1 MKLKHARINA
11 ACLAVAFS
19 ASSAMAQNV
28 VGGGASLPEYLYK
41 AEIGAFAPDYLYAST
56 GSGAGKTALLTN
68 VATAFNN
75 TYTPPRTDA
84 VVHFAGSDSVL
95 SSTDLSG
102 YTRAGTDGNLVQMP
116 SVGTAVGIPF
126 KVGTLSALTLT
137 ANQLCGIF
145 SGKWKTW
152 DKVNASYPAS
162 DINVVY
168 RSDSSGTTEIFTRH
182 LNAVCSTASG
192 NSLINFPVTTRFS
205 DVVALINAAP
215 NDPLNPKNVSANF
228 VAASLSAGVRDAIDA
243 RTNVIGYL
251 SPDYINTTLA
261 PTSTAA
267 TKNLTAASLRN
278 KNNSTSYTP
287 SSANTT
293 LALTNLTLGSNLAD
307 PTSWAPTVA
316 DPASGYPISG
326 VTFLDHVTCYS
337 NSSVLSK
344 ILGFLDRHYT
354 YSGVNDNTS
363 RIEGNGF
370 AKLPSTIVTAIRDN
384 LLTNNSGKNLN
395 LGNATA
401 CSGKAGR

>member
-1 MKLKHARINA
+1 MKLKHALINA

-28 VGGGASLPEYLYK
+28 VGGGASAPEFLYK
-41 AEIGAFAPDYLYAST
+41 AEFGAFATDYLYAST

-95 SSTDLSG
+95 SSSDISG
-102 YTRAGTDGNLVQMP
+102 YTRAATDGNLVQMP

-126 KVGTLSALTLT
+126 KITGASALKLNT
-137 ANQLCGIF
+137 NQLCGIF
-145 SGKWKTW
+145 SGKLSTW
-152 DKVNASYPAS
+152 NQVLASLPNS
-162 DINVVY
+162 PINVVY
-168 RSDSSGTTEIFTRH
+168 RGDSSGTTEIFTRH
-182 LNAVCSTASG
+182 LDAVCTTGTTG
-192 NSLINFPVTTRFS
+192 NSDVAFPVTTSFSNVVNLLSASAKLRFS
-205 DVVALINAAP
+205 AA
-215 NDPLNPKNVSANF
+215 N
-228 VAASLSAGVRDAIDA
+228 LSAGVRDAIA
-243 RTNVIGYL
+243 AGTNVIGYL
-251 SPDYINTTLA
+251 SPDYINTDLA
-261 PTSTAA
+261 PLSAAA
-267 TKNLTAASLRN
+267 TQNLFAASLRN
-278 KNNSTSYTP
+278 KNNNVLYAPT
-287 SSANTT
+287 SANIT
-293 LALTNLTLGSNLAD
+293 LALTNLTLGPNLAD
-307 PTSWAPTVA
+307 PKSWAPTA
-316 DPASGYPISG
+316 ANPTSGYPISG
-326 VTFLDHVTCYS
+326 LTFLDHVTCYS

-370 AKLPSTIVTAIRDN
+370 VKLPSTIVAAIRDN
-384 LLTNNSGKNLN
+384 LLTNNSGTNLN